1 MLCANQETQKNHI
14 IRGEK
19 RERERNVCKVE
30 MRGTVSEER
39 RSRCCCCSCPYA
51 DSLKTELNPLYV
63 PDHRSSVEEIAKEPF
78 FFIQLCCVRTVE
90 GYFQVSA
97 TERTYRISIRILL
110 ASEISLRLLSVH
122 VYCFPCALEKG
133 KFSKRYETATGG
145 VAKNQPFGASWIF
158 DC

>member
-1 MLCANQETQKNHI
+1 MCQSGDAEESYHTGGK
-14 IRGEK
+14 K
-19 RERERNVCKVE
+19 RERERNACKVE

-39 RSRCCCCSCPYA
+39 RSCCCCSCPYA

-78 FFIQLCCVRTVE
+78 FYTAVLCSNGRGLLPGFSHRENLSDFDTNTT
-90 GYFQVSA
+90 GLRNFSA
-97 TERTYRISIRILL
+97 
-110 ASEISLRLLSVH
+110 ALSVH